1 MSGPAYVSDPTV
13 LYLHQLIDEL
23 AKGYL
28 QIPKFQR
35 RFVWTDD
42 QRLELLQSIREGIPI
57 GGILVWRT
65 SLTALK
71 TVRNI
76 GPHELPVPVPS
87 PTSARSYLLDG
98 LQRLSTL
105 YGCLRPL
112 PPQTSAFVKDVDG
125 NEVSWLVGY
134 ELDSERFTILDRDEK
149 PARAWLPL
157 TLLLDSIRLL
167 QFQRGL
173 ADHPDSDLL
182 IQRADALAETFRSYK
197 LPVVPVV
204 TDDLASATRTFER
217 VNRQGTPMS
226 ELHMVRT
233 LSWSA
238 EFDLEE
244 RISDVRDRLAE
255 VGWGSLE
262 PELVFEVCKVALG
275 VDIDVEAPDEVSK
288 QLVANPSVIDEV
300 TESLLR
306 ATAWLGESCGVLSPK
321 IVPYRV
327 QVVLLAEFMR
337 LCSVLDRVTSNR
349 LRQWFWYT
357 TYIEDFSGRSGFPTS
372 GMREMLRRVAAGNP
386 LDLKNTA
393 LDPMRLSLA
402 GFHPTS
408 VYAKRVALRLAAM
421 KPLDLDRTEID
432 AARLLASDGPYALVP
447 LVPDLKQVTS
457 RIFTNPQSK
466 LRLRLL
472 QGAPD
477 VSREILDSHAITVD
491 AARALVAGDVSGFAA
506 GRLVEIVHREIAFL
520 DSIFDDDL
528 ASARD
533 PGAG

>member
-13 LYLHQLIDEL
+13 LYLHQLLDEL

-42 QRLELLQSIREGIPI
+42 QRLELLQSVREGIPI
-57 GGILVWRT
+57 GSILVWRT

-76 GPHELPVPVPS
+76 GAHELSVPVPS

-112 PPQTSAFVKDVDG
+112 PPHASAFVNDDDG
-125 NEVSWLVGY
+125 NEVSWRMGY
-134 ELDSERFTILDRDEK
+134 ELDSERFTILGRDEE

-157 TLLLDSIRLL
+157 SLLLDSIRLL

-173 ADHPDSDLL
+173 AGHPDTDLL

-217 VNRQGTPMS
+217 VNRPGTPMS
-226 ELHMVRT
+226 ELQMVRALT
-233 LSWSA
+233 WTPD
-238 EFDLEE
+238 FDLEE
-244 RISDVRDRLAE
+244 RLSGVRDRLAE
-255 VGWGSLE
+255 AGWSSLE
-262 PELVFEVCKVALG
+262 PELILRVCKAALG
-275 VDIDVEAPDEVSK
+275 VDIGEEAPDEVSR
-288 QLVANPSVIDEV
+288 QLAANPSVIDEA

-306 ATAWLGESCGVLSPK
+306 AATWLAESCGVLSPK
-321 IVPYRV
+321 IVPYKM
-327 QVVLLAEFMR
+327 QVVLLAEAMR
-337 LCSVLDRVTSNR
+337 LCPVLDPVTSHR

-357 TYIEDFSGRSGFPTS
+357 TYIDYFSGRSGFPTS
-372 GMREMLRRVAAGNP
+372 AMREMLRRVVAGNP
-386 LDLKNTA
+386 LDLKNTG

-402 GFHPTS
+402 VLHPTS
-408 VYAKRVALRLAAM
+408 VYTKRVALRLAAM
-421 KPLDLDRTEID
+421 KPLDLDGTEID
-432 AARLLASDGPYALVP
+432 AARLLASDGPNALVL
-447 LVPDLKQVTS
+447 LVHDFKQVTS
-457 RIFTNPQSK
+457 RIFTNPQSE
-466 LRLRLL
+466 LRSRLL
-472 QGAPD
+472 QGAPE
-477 VSREILDSHAITVD
+477 VSREILDSHAITLD
-491 AARALVAGDVSGFAA
+491 AARALVAGDASGFAA
-506 GRLVEIVHREIAFL
+506 VRLVEIVNREIAFL
-520 DSIFDDDL
+520 DSLFHDDL
-528 ASARD
+528 GPARD
-533 PGAG
+533 SGVE